1 MRSVDDIPPGIY
13 RGVVSG
19 VESGHCTARIEVRPG
34 PGGCRIMDYEAI
46 SDKDGLQH
54 VEHGSL
60 SDEALHLAFGEAPG
74 VTVFGATAMGVYAT
88 SGDRPMRIRV
98 DYADET
104 LSWAWDWGNPTE
116 DIAERSRATCRRAD
130 C

>member
-1 MRSVDDIPPGIY
+1 MRSVGDIPPGIY

-19 VESGHCTARIEVRPG
+19 AESGHCTARIEVRPG
-34 PGGCRIMDYEAI
+34 P
-46 SDKDGLQH
+46 
-54 VEHGSL
+54 
-60 SDEALHLAFGEAPG
+60 
-74 VTVFGATAMGVYAT
+74 
-88 SGDRPMRIRV
+88 V

-116 DIAERSRATCRRAD
+116 DIAERSRATCPRAD